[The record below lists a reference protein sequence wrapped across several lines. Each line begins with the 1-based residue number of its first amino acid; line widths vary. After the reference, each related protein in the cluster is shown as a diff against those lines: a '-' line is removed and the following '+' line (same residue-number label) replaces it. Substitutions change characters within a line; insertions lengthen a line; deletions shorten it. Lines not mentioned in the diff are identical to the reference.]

1 MTEQLQSPERPAAD
15 EPTGAESDA
24 NARRRGQAV
33 VGALAGVAVILVL
46 VAVFVGVKVGG
57 DDPAR
62 TSAAAPAPTAPAA
75 EPTAQPSEPAAQEP
89 SRPAPVNTPAALR
102 NRPAVAAGGA
112 QKLAKLKVTP
122 LVKGT
127 GPKVRTGQTITA
139 NYVLATYADGKVIQ
153 ATWDM
158 GQSVPLTV
166 GQLIPGFDQG
176 ITGVPVGSR
185 VQMDIPSKLAYG
197 DQPANGAPA
206 GDLRFIVDVLAAQ

>member
-127 GPKVRTGQTITA
+127 GPTVRTGQTITA